1 MHSNWSRS
9 LVLVGIML
17 ALACT
22 EKGAPTEPADRS
34 AAAPTLAVDHGVDL
48 SRLVPSLSPTF
59 TDWSCVATG
68 TGPVCR
74 GERLTE
80 VAWEP
85 TDEIPCV
92 RPVYHQLTDLRRQT
106 RYYDENYLNF
116 FRRFHLVQTEYW
128 SLSPTGEDAV
138 VISSNVTFT
147 ETYVVAG
154 DDATRTIKSNGVL
167 FQLKDTRGGVI
178 LQWSGAI
185 LEPPGGDLEVIGGNV
200 NSAKSFLKDPE
211 AFLAATCE
219 AMGTEMAS

>member
-1 MHSNWSRS
+1 
-9 LVLVGIML
+9 
-17 ALACT
+17 
-22 EKGAPTEPADRS
+22 
-34 AAAPTLAVDHGVDL
+34 VDHGVDL

-59 TDWSCVATG
+59 TDWSCVPTG

-74 GERLTE
+74 GERLIE

-85 TDEIPCV
+85 TDEIPCA
-92 RPVYHQLTDLRRQT
+92 RPVYHQLTDFRRQT
-106 RYYDENYLNF
+106 RYYDEDYLNF
-116 FRRFHLVQTEYW
+116 FRRFHLEQTEYW
-128 SLSPTGEDAV
+128 SLSPTGENAV
-138 VISSNVTFT
+138 VIRANVTFT

-154 DDATRTIKSNGVL
+154 DDATRTIKTNGVL

-185 LEPPGGDLEVIGGNV
+185 LEPPGGDLELIGGNV

-219 AMGTEMAS
+219 AMGTELSS

>member
-1 MHSNWSRS
+1 MPPGHTIPAT
-9 LVLVGIML
+9 LFAAILTAG
-17 ALACT
+17 CT
-22 EKGAPTEPADRS
+22 DRQPPTAPAESPS
-34 AAAPTLAVDHGVDL
+34 SPGLAVGHEVDL
-48 SRLVPSLSPTF
+48 SRLVPLLSPTF

-74 GERLTE
+74 GERLIAT
-80 VAWEP
+80 AWEP
-85 TDEIPCV
+85 TDEIPCA
-92 RPVYHQLTDLRRQT
+92 RPVYHQLTDFRRQT

-128 SLSPTGEDAV
+128 SLSPTGENAV

-178 LQWSGAI
+178 LQWSGAT
-185 LEPPGGDLEVIGGNV
+185 LEPPGDLEVIGGNA

-219 AMGTEMAS
+219 ALGTELVS